1 MKNKILNTVL
11 ISILLLIV
19 IFFVSTNFII
29 NIQWFKEVGYLNV
42 FFTKIIAICKLF
54 IPIFILYFAAIAI
67 YMLTLKKS
75 IKGLIGEEKFKSVKK
90 YFIISNLL
98 ISILGAGVTSVTQW
112 YKILQFTNSVP
123 FGEVDPIFNKDISF
137 YVFKLPLI
145 QSIFS
150 TAISLIII
158 LVIITVIMYLVLGF
172 KDKINE
178 SNDNVIR
185 INSKTYGIRKFAGKQ
200 LAILAAILS
209 LLIGCSYLLKSYD
222 LVYSTRGVA
231 YGASY
236 TDVKITMTFY
246 KVIAIAC
253 LIASIV
259 VFISILK
266 LKVRPIIISTAI
278 IAVLIVLEPVVALL
292 TQQFVVKP
300 NEMELEKPYI
310 ANNIEATKKA
320 FNIDEIEVK
329 EMEPNENITS
339 KKIDGNKDIIEN
351 LKVNSTG
358 PLLSFYKQVQ
368 LIKNYYE
375 FNDVDTDRY
384 NINGEYTQ
392 VFISPREI
400 NRSSMT
406 TWQNKH
412 LRYTHGYG
420 VAMSRVNSVTEFGQP
435 DFVMKDI
442 PTVNTANI
450 ELKNPRI
457 YFGESD
463 NDYVI
468 VNTEGGEFDYPTGDT
483 ENTFN
488 YDGTGGIKMTP
499 LNRVLFS
506 IYEKNP
512 KILMSSSITKDS
524 KIILNRN
531 IVKRVKDI
539 APFLTYDSDPYIVI
553 HEGRL
558 VWMIDA
564 YTTTDKY
571 PFSEPHEGVNYIRN
585 SVKVVVDAFNGN
597 VDFYIADENDPIIN
611 SYAKIYKGL
620 FKPLSEMPKDLK
632 EHFRYPQD
640 LFELQSKVLTKYHVD
655 DPIKLFT
662 EEDLWDRSLEVV
674 KNGGV
679 NKEENISDKD
689 EKFVLKLAEKN
700 TESFKEENE
709 GLYLMTKLPGEDK
722 VEMMLLDY
730 FNMRGKQS
738 MVALLGARMD
748 GDNYGELVMYKFP
761 PQRTIY
767 SPILFK
773 NRIQQD
779 PNISKEIS
787 LWEGK
792 GSEVIYGDLVI
803 VPIEDSLLYLN
814 TIYLKA
820 SSENSMPEMKR
831 VILSNGDKIVIEEN
845 VEKALLKLFN
855 YSSKEDNTSEDNK
868 PEESNPNSSL
878 EGGNIKTAAD
888 LFNKAIEA
896 QKNGDWASYGEF
908 INNLGE
914 LLNKLS
920 KE

>member
-11 ISILLLIV
+11 ISILLLV
-19 IFFVSTNFII
+19 VVFFVSTNFII
-29 NIQWFKEVGYLNV
+29 NFQWFKEVGYLNV
-42 FFTKIIAICKLF
+42 FFTKLIAISKLF
-54 IPIFILYFAAIAI
+54 VPIFILYFCVIAI
-67 YMLTLKKS
+67 YLFTLRKS
-75 IKGLIGEEKFKSVKK
+75 IRSLVGDTKFKSVKK
-90 YFIISNLL
+90 YFLISNLV
-98 ISILGAGVTSVTQW
+98 ISILGAGATATTQW
-112 YKILQFTNSVP
+112 YKILQFTNAVS

-137 YVFKLPLI
+137 YVFKLPLV
-145 QSIFS
+145 QSLFS

-158 LVIITVIMYLVLGF
+158 LVLITVIIYLALGF
-172 KDKINE
+172 KDKIYQNK
-178 SNDNVIR
+178 DNVIN

-200 LAILAAILS
+200 LAVLASVLS
-209 LLIGCSYLLKSYD
+209 LLIGCSYLLKSYN
-222 LVYSTRGVA
+222 LVYSTRGVS
-231 YGASY
+231 YGAGY
-236 TDVKITMTFY
+236 TDVKITMIFY

-253 LIASIV
+253 VISSIV

-266 LKVRPIIISTAI
+266 LKFRPIIISIAS
-278 IAVLIVLEPVVALL
+278 IAVLIVLEPVVAIF

-310 ANNIEATKKA
+310 SYSIDATKKA

-339 KKIDGNKDIIEN
+339 EKLEDNKDIIEN

-358 PLLSFYKQVQ
+358 PLLSFYQQVQ

-375 FNDVDTDRY
+375 FNDADTDRY
-384 NINGEYTQ
+384 NINGKYTQ
-392 VFISPREI
+392 VFVSPREI
-400 NRSSMT
+400 NREAMT

-420 VAMSRVNSVTEFGQP
+420 LAMSRVNSVTEFGQP

-442 PTVNTANI
+442 PTVNTTDINL
-450 ELKNPRI
+450 ENPRI

-488 YDGTGGIKMTP
+488 YNGTGGLKMTP
-499 LNRVLFS
+499 FNRVLFS
-506 IYEKNP
+506 IYERNP
-512 KILMSSSITKDS
+512 KILMSSSITS
-524 KIILNRN
+524 ESRIILNRN
-531 IVKRVKDI
+531 IVKRVQEI
-539 APFLTYDSDPYIVI
+539 APFLTYDSDPYIVV
-553 HEGRL
+553 HDGRL
-558 VWMIDA
+558 VWMMNA
-564 YTTTDKY
+564 YTSTDKY

-597 VDFYIADENDPIIN
+597 VDFYVTDENDPIIN
-611 SYAKIYKGL
+611 CYLKIYKGL
-620 FKPLSEMPKDLK
+620 FKPLSEMPEDLK

-662 EEDLWDRSLEVV
+662 EEDLWDRSLDVV
-674 KNGGV
+674 KHGGD
-679 NKEENISDKD
+679 NLSQGDEGKEESILNKAK
-689 EKFVLKLAEKN
+689 ENKN
-700 TESFKEENE
+700 NEAENE
-709 GLYLMTKLPGEDK
+709 GLYLMTKLPDEEN

-787 LWEGK
+787 LWAGK
-792 GSEVIYGDLVI
+792 GSEVIYGDIII

-820 SSENSMPEMKR
+820 NSENSMPEMKR

-845 VEKALLKLFN
+845 IEKALLKLFN
-855 YSSKEDNTSEDNK
+855 YNSFEENKNSNKDETPKTETTSDKSGVKE
-868 PEESNPNSSL
+868 
-878 EGGNIKTAAD
+878 AAD

-896 QKNGDWASYGEF
+896 QKNGDWTTYGEF
-908 INNLGE
+908 INKLGDV
-914 LLNKLS
+914 LNKMS
-920 KE
+920 HD

>member
-11 ISILLLIV
+11 ISILLLV
-19 IFFVSTNFII
+19 VVFFV
-29 NIQWFKEVGYLNV
+29 V
-42 FFTKIIAICKLF
+42 FFTKLIAICKLF
-54 IPIFILYFAAIAI
+54 VPIFILYFCVIAI
-67 YMLTLKKS
+67 YLFTLRKS
-75 IKGLIGEEKFKSVKK
+75 IRSLVGDTKFKSVKK
-90 YFIISNLL
+90 YFLLSNLV
-98 ISILGAGVTSVTQW
+98 ISILGAGATATTQW
-112 YKILQFTNSVP
+112 YKILQFTNAVP

-137 YVFKLPLI
+137 YVFKLPLV
-145 QSIFS
+145 QSLFS

-158 LVIITVIMYLVLGF
+158 LVLITVIIYLALGF
-172 KDKINE
+172 KDKIYQNK
-178 SNDNVIR
+178 DNVIN

-200 LAILAAILS
+200 LAVLASVLS
-209 LLIGCSYLLKSYD
+209 LLIGCSYLLKSYN
-222 LVYSTRGVA
+222 LVYSTRGVS
-231 YGASY
+231 YGAGY
-236 TDVKITMTFY
+236 TDVKITMIFY
-246 KVIAIAC
+246 KVIAVAC
-253 LIASIV
+253 VISSIV

-266 LKVRPIIISTAI
+266 LKFRPIIISIASIAI
-278 IAVLIVLEPVVALL
+278 LIVLEPVVAIF

-310 ANNIEATKKA
+310 SYSIDATKKA

-339 KKIDGNKDIIEN
+339 EKLEDNKDIIEN

-358 PLLSFYKQVQ
+358 PLLSFYQQVQ

-375 FNDVDTDRY
+375 FNDADTDRY
-384 NINGEYTQ
+384 NINGKYTQ
-392 VFISPREI
+392 VFVSPREI
-400 NRSSMT
+400 NRDSMT

-420 VAMSRVNSVTEFGQP
+420 LAMSRVNSVTEFGQP

-442 PTVNTANI
+442 PTVNTTDINL
-450 ELKNPRI
+450 ENPRI

-488 YDGTGGIKMTP
+488 YNGTGGLKMTP
-499 LNRVLFS
+499 FNRVLFS
-506 IYEKNP
+506 IYERNP
-512 KILMSSSITKDS
+512 KILMSSSITS
-524 KIILNRN
+524 ESRIILNRN
-531 IVKRVKDI
+531 IVKRVQEI
-539 APFLTYDSDPYIVI
+539 APFLTYDSDPYIVV
-553 HEGRL
+553 HDGRL
-558 VWMIDA
+558 VWMMDA
-564 YTTTDKY
+564 YTSTDKY

-597 VDFYIADENDPIIN
+597 VDFYVTDENDPIIN
-611 SYAKIYKGL
+611 CYLKIYKGL
-620 FKPLSEMPKDLK
+620 FKPLSEMPEDLK

-674 KNGGV
+674 KHGGE
-679 NKEENISDKD
+679 NLSQGDEGKEESILNKAK
-689 EKFVLKLAEKN
+689 ENKN
-700 TESFKEENE
+700 NEAENE
-709 GLYLMTKLPGEDK
+709 GLYLMTKLPDEEN

-787 LWEGK
+787 LWAGK
-792 GSEVIYGDLVI
+792 GSEVIYGDIII

-820 SSENSMPEMKR
+820 NSENSMPEMKR

-845 VEKALLKLFN
+845 IEKALLKLFN
-855 YSSKEDNTSEDNK
+855 Y
-868 PEESNPNSSL
+868 NSS
-878 EGGNIKTAAD
+878 EENKNSNKDETPKTETTSDKSGVKEAAD

-896 QKNGDWASYGEF
+896 QKNGDWATYGEF
-908 INNLGE
+908 INKLGDI
-914 LLNKLS
+914 LNKMS
-920 KE
+920 QE

>member
-11 ISILLLIV
+11 ISILLLV
-19 IFFVSTNFII
+19 VVFFVSTNFII
-29 NIQWFKEVGYLNV
+29 NVQWFKEVGYLNV
-42 FFTKIIAICKLF
+42 FFTKLIAICKLF
-54 IPIFILYFAAIAI
+54 VPIFILYFCVIAI
-67 YMLTLKKS
+67 YLFTLRKS
-75 IKGLIGEEKFKSVKK
+75 IRSLVGDTKFKSVKK
-90 YFIISNLL
+90 YFLLSNLV
-98 ISILGAGVTSVTQW
+98 ISILGAGATATTQW
-112 YKILQFTNSVP
+112 YKILQFTNAVP

-137 YVFKLPLI
+137 YVFKLPLV
-145 QSIFS
+145 QSLFS

-158 LVIITVIMYLVLGF
+158 LVLITVIIYLALGF
-172 KDKINE
+172 KDKIYQNK
-178 SNDNVIR
+178 DNVIN

-200 LAILAAILS
+200 LAVLASVLS
-209 LLIGCSYLLKSYD
+209 LLIGCSYLLKSYN
-222 LVYSTRGVA
+222 LVYSTRGVS
-231 YGASY
+231 YGAGY
-236 TDVKITMTFY
+236 TDVKITMIFY

-253 LIASIV
+253 VISSIV

-266 LKVRPIIISTAI
+266 LKFRPIIISIAS
-278 IAVLIVLEPVVALL
+278 IAVLIVLEPVVAIF

-310 ANNIEATKKA
+310 SYSIDATKKA

-339 KKIDGNKDIIEN
+339 EKLEDNKDIIEN

-358 PLLSFYKQVQ
+358 PLLSFYQQVQ

-375 FNDVDTDRY
+375 FNDADTDRY
-384 NINGEYTQ
+384 NINGKYTQ
-392 VFISPREI
+392 VFVSPREI
-400 NRSSMT
+400 NREAMT

-420 VAMSRVNSVTEFGQP
+420 LAMSRVNSVTEFGQP

-442 PTVNTANI
+442 PTVNTTDINL
-450 ELKNPRI
+450 ENPRI

-468 VNTEGGEFDYPTGDT
+468 VNTEGGEFDYPTGDI

-488 YDGTGGIKMTP
+488 YNGTGGLKMTP
-499 LNRVLFS
+499 FNRVLFS

-512 KILMSSSITKDS
+512 KILMSSSITS
-524 KIILNRN
+524 ESRIILNRN
-531 IVKRVKDI
+531 IVKRVQEI
-539 APFLTYDSDPYIVI
+539 APFLTYDSDPYIVV
-553 HEGRL
+553 HDGRL
-558 VWMIDA
+558 VWMMNA
-564 YTTTDKY
+564 YTSTDKY

-585 SVKVVVDAFNGN
+585 SIKVVVDAFNGN
-597 VDFYIADENDPIIN
+597 VDFYVTDENDPIIN
-611 SYAKIYKGL
+611 CYLKIYKGL
-620 FKPLSEMPKDLK
+620 FKPLSEMPEDLK

-662 EEDLWDRSLEVV
+662 EEDLWDRSLDVV
-674 KNGGV
+674 KHGGE
-679 NKEENISDKD
+679 NLSQGDEGKEESILNKAK
-689 EKFVLKLAEKN
+689 ENKN
-700 TESFKEENE
+700 NEAENE
-709 GLYLMTKLPGEDK
+709 GLYLMTKLPDEEN

-787 LWEGK
+787 LWAGK
-792 GSEVIYGDLVI
+792 GSEVIYGDIII

-820 SSENSMPEMKR
+820 NSENSMPEMKR

-845 VEKALLKLFN
+845 IEKALLKLFN
-855 YSSKEDNTSEDNK
+855 YNSFEENKNSNKDETSNTEITSDNSGVKE
-868 PEESNPNSSL
+868 
-878 EGGNIKTAAD
+878 AAD

-896 QKNGDWASYGEF
+896 QKNGDWATYGEF
-908 INNLGE
+908 INKLGDV
-914 LLNKLS
+914 LNKMS
-920 KE
+920 HE

>member
-11 ISILLLIV
+11 ISILLLV
-19 IFFVSTNFII
+19 LVFFISTNFII
-29 NIQWFKEVGYLNV
+29 NVQWFKEVGYLNV
-42 FFTKIIAICKLF
+42 FFTKLIAICKLF
-54 IPIFILYFAAIAI
+54 VPIFILYFCVIAI
-67 YMLTLKKS
+67 YLFTLRKS
-75 IKGLIGEEKFKSVKK
+75 IRSLVCDIKFKSVKK
-90 YFIISNLL
+90 YFLLSNLA
-98 ISILGAGVTSVTQW
+98 ISILGAGFTAKTQW
-112 YKILQFTNSVP
+112 YKILQFTNAVS

-137 YVFKLPLI
+137 YIFKLPLL
-145 QSIFS
+145 QSLFS

-158 LVIITVIMYLVLGF
+158 LVLITVIIYLVLGF
-172 KDKINE
+172 KDKINQ
-178 SNDNVIR
+178 NKDNVIN

-200 LAILAAILS
+200 LAVLASILV
-209 LLIGCSYLLKSYD
+209 LLIACSYLLKSYN
-222 LVYSTRGVA
+222 LVYSTRGVS

-236 TDVKITMTFY
+236 TDVKITMIFY
-246 KVIAIAC
+246 KVIAVAC
-253 LIASIV
+253 VISSIV

-266 LKVRPIIISTAI
+266 LKFRPIIISIAS
-278 IAVLIVLEPVVALL
+278 IAVLIVLEPVVAII

-300 NEMELEKPYI
+300 NEMDLEKPYI
-310 ANNIEATKKA
+310 SYNIDATKKA

-339 KKIDGNKDIIEN
+339 EKLEDNKDIIEN

-375 FNDVDTDRY
+375 FNDADTDRY
-384 NINGEYTQ
+384 NINDKYTQ
-392 VFISPREI
+392 VFVSPREI
-400 NRSSMT
+400 NRESMT

-420 VAMSRVNSVTEFGQP
+420 LAMSRVNSVTEFGQP

-450 ELKNPRI
+450 NIENPRI

-468 VNTEGGEFDYPTGDT
+468 VNTDGGEFDYPTGDT

-488 YDGTGGIKMTP
+488 YNGTGGLKMTP
-499 LNRVLFS
+499 FNRVLFS

-512 KILMSSSITKDS
+512 KILMSSSITSES

-531 IVKRVKDI
+531 IVNRVQEI
-539 APFLTYDSDPYIVI
+539 APFLTYDSDPYIVV
-553 HEGRL
+553 HDGRL
-558 VWMIDA
+558 VWMMDA

-571 PFSEPHEGVNYIRN
+571 PFSEPNEGVNYIRN

-597 VDFYIADENDPIIN
+597 VDFYVTDENDPIIN
-611 SYAKIYKGL
+611 CYLKIYKGL
-620 FKPLSEMPKDLK
+620 FKPMSEMPEDLK

-674 KNGGV
+674 KNGGEKLSQGDEDKEDSIL
-679 NKEENISDKD
+679 NKAKEN
-689 EKFVLKLAEKN
+689 KN
-700 TESFKEENE
+700 NEAINE
-709 GLYLMTKLPGEDK
+709 GLYLMTKLPDEEN

-787 LWEGK
+787 LWAGK
-792 GSEVIYGDLVI
+792 GSEVIYGDIII
-803 VPIEDSLLYLN
+803 VPIEESLLYLN

-820 SSENSMPEMKR
+820 NSENSMPEMKR

-845 VEKALLKLFN
+845 IEKALLKLFN
-855 YSSKEDNTSEDNK
+855 YSSSEENKNSNKDENTKNETTLDDSGVKE
-868 PEESNPNSSL
+868 
-878 EGGNIKTAAD
+878 AAD

-896 QKNGDWASYGEF
+896 QKNGDWATYGEF
-908 INNLGE
+908 INKLGDI
-914 LLNKLS
+914 LNKIS
-920 KE
+920 QE

>member
-11 ISILLLIV
+11 ISILLLV
-19 IFFVSTNFII
+19 VVFFVSTNFII
-29 NIQWFKEVGYLNV
+29 NFQWFKEVGYLNV
-42 FFTKIIAICKLF
+42 FFTKLIAISKLF
-54 IPIFILYFAAIAI
+54 VPIFILYFCVIAI
-67 YMLTLKKS
+67 YLFTLRKS
-75 IKGLIGEEKFKSVKK
+75 IRSLVGDTKFKSVKK
-90 YFIISNLL
+90 YFLISNLV
-98 ISILGAGVTSVTQW
+98 ISILGAGATATTQW
-112 YKILQFTNSVP
+112 YKILQFTNAVS

-137 YVFKLPLI
+137 YVFKLPLV
-145 QSIFS
+145 QSLFS

-158 LVIITVIMYLVLGF
+158 LVLITVIIYLALGF
-172 KDKINE
+172 KDKIYQNK
-178 SNDNVIR
+178 DNVIN

-200 LAILAAILS
+200 LAVLASVLS
-209 LLIGCSYLLKSYD
+209 LLIGCSYLLKSYN
-222 LVYSTRGVA
+222 LVYSTRGVS
-231 YGASY
+231 YGAGY
-236 TDVKITMTFY
+236 TDVKITMIFY

-253 LIASIV
+253 VISSIV

-266 LKVRPIIISTAI
+266 LKFRPIIISIAS
-278 IAVLIVLEPVVALL
+278 IAVLIVLEPVVAIF

-310 ANNIEATKKA
+310 SYSIDATKKA

-339 KKIDGNKDIIEN
+339 EKLEDNKDIIEN

-358 PLLSFYKQVQ
+358 PLLSFYQQVQ

-375 FNDVDTDRY
+375 FNDADTDRY
-384 NINGEYTQ
+384 NINGKYTQ
-392 VFISPREI
+392 VFVSPREI
-400 NRSSMT
+400 NREAMT

-420 VAMSRVNSVTEFGQP
+420 LAMSRVNSVTEFGQP

-442 PTVNTANI
+442 PTVNTTDINL
-450 ELKNPRI
+450 ENPRI

-488 YDGTGGIKMTP
+488 YNGTGGLKMTP
-499 LNRVLFS
+499 FNRVLFS
-506 IYEKNP
+506 IYERNP
-512 KILMSSSITKDS
+512 KILMSSSITS
-524 KIILNRN
+524 ESRIILNRN
-531 IVKRVKDI
+531 IVKRVQEI
-539 APFLTYDSDPYIVI
+539 APFLTYDSDPYIVV
-553 HEGRL
+553 HDGRL
-558 VWMIDA
+558 VWMMNA
-564 YTTTDKY
+564 YTSTDKY
-571 PFSEPHEGVNYIRN
+571 PFSEPNEGVNYIRN

-597 VDFYIADENDPIIN
+597 VDFYVTDENDPIIN
-611 SYAKIYKGL
+611 CYLKIYKGL
-620 FKPLSEMPKDLK
+620 FKPLSEMPEDLK

-662 EEDLWDRSLEVV
+662 EEDLWDRSLDVV
-674 KNGGV
+674 KHGGE
-679 NKEENISDKD
+679 NLSQGDEGKEESILNKAK
-689 EKFVLKLAEKN
+689 ENKN
-700 TESFKEENE
+700 NEAENE
-709 GLYLMTKLPGEDK
+709 GLYLMTKLPDEEN

-787 LWEGK
+787 LWAGK
-792 GSEVIYGDLVI
+792 GSEVIYGDIII

-820 SSENSMPEMKR
+820 NSENSMPEMKR

-845 VEKALLKLFN
+845 IEKALLKLFN
-855 YSSKEDNTSEDNK
+855 YNSFEENKNSNKDETSNTEITSDNSGVKE
-868 PEESNPNSSL
+868 
-878 EGGNIKTAAD
+878 AAD

-896 QKNGDWASYGEF
+896 QKNGDWATYGEF
-908 INNLGE
+908 INKLGDV
-914 LLNKLS
+914 LNKMS
-920 KE
+920 HD

>member
-11 ISILLLIV
+11 ISILLLV
-19 IFFVSTNFII
+19 VVFFVSTNFII
-29 NIQWFKEVGYLNV
+29 NFQWFKEVGYLNV
-42 FFTKIIAICKLF
+42 FFTKLIAISKLF
-54 IPIFILYFAAIAI
+54 VPIFILYFCVIAI
-67 YMLTLKKS
+67 YLFTLRKS
-75 IKGLIGEEKFKSVKK
+75 IRSLVGDTKFKSVKK
-90 YFIISNLL
+90 YFLISNLV
-98 ISILGAGVTSVTQW
+98 ISILGAGATATTQW
-112 YKILQFTNSVP
+112 YKILQFTNAVS

-137 YVFKLPLI
+137 YVFKLPLV
-145 QSIFS
+145 QSLFS

-158 LVIITVIMYLVLGF
+158 LVLITVIIYLALGF
-172 KDKINE
+172 KDKIYQNK
-178 SNDNVIR
+178 DNVIN

-200 LAILAAILS
+200 LAVLASVLS
-209 LLIGCSYLLKSYD
+209 LLIGCSYLLKSYN
-222 LVYSTRGVA
+222 LVYSTRGVS
-231 YGASY
+231 YGAGY
-236 TDVKITMTFY
+236 TDVKITMIFY

-253 LIASIV
+253 VISSIV

-266 LKVRPIIISTAI
+266 LKFRPIIISIAS
-278 IAVLIVLEPVVALL
+278 IAVLIVLEPVVAIF

-310 ANNIEATKKA
+310 SYSIDATKKA

-339 KKIDGNKDIIEN
+339 EKLEDNKDIIEN

-358 PLLSFYKQVQ
+358 PLLSFYQQVQ

-375 FNDVDTDRY
+375 FNDADTDRY
-384 NINGEYTQ
+384 NINGKYTQ
-392 VFISPREI
+392 VFVSPREI
-400 NRSSMT
+400 NREAMT

-420 VAMSRVNSVTEFGQP
+420 LAMSRVNSVTEFGQP

-442 PTVNTANI
+442 PTVNTTDINL
-450 ELKNPRI
+450 ENPRI

-488 YDGTGGIKMTP
+488 YNGTGGLKMTP
-499 LNRVLFS
+499 FNRVLFS
-506 IYEKNP
+506 IYERNP
-512 KILMSSSITKDS
+512 KILMSSSITS
-524 KIILNRN
+524 ESRIILNRN
-531 IVKRVKDI
+531 IVKRVQEI
-539 APFLTYDSDPYIVI
+539 APFLTYDSDPYIVV
-553 HEGRL
+553 HDGRL
-558 VWMIDA
+558 VWMMNA
-564 YTTTDKY
+564 YTSTDKY

-597 VDFYIADENDPIIN
+597 VDFYVTDENDPIIN
-611 SYAKIYKGL
+611 CYLKIYKGL
-620 FKPLSEMPKDLK
+620 FKPLSEMPEDLK

-662 EEDLWDRSLEVV
+662 EEDLWDRSLDVV
-674 KNGGV
+674 KHGGE
-679 NKEENISDKD
+679 NLSQGDEGKEESILNKAK
-689 EKFVLKLAEKN
+689 ENKN
-700 TESFKEENE
+700 NEAENE
-709 GLYLMTKLPGEDK
+709 GLYLMTKLPDEEN

-787 LWEGK
+787 LWAGK
-792 GSEVIYGDLVI
+792 GSEVIYGDIII

-820 SSENSMPEMKR
+820 NSENSMPEMKR

-845 VEKALLKLFN
+845 IEKALLKLFN
-855 YSSKEDNTSEDNK
+855 YNSFEENKNSNKDETPKTETTSDKSGVKE
-868 PEESNPNSSL
+868 
-878 EGGNIKTAAD
+878 AAD

-896 QKNGDWASYGEF
+896 QKNGDWTTYGEF
-908 INNLGE
+908 INKLGDV
-914 LLNKLS
+914 LNKMS
-920 KE
+920 HE

>member
-11 ISILLLIV
+11 ISILLLV
-19 IFFVSTNFII
+19 VVFFVSTNFII
-29 NIQWFKEVGYLNV
+29 NVQWFKEVGYLNV
-42 FFTKIIAICKLF
+42 FFTKLIAICKLF
-54 IPIFILYFAAIAI
+54 VPIFTLYFGVIAI
-67 YMLTLKKS
+67 YLFTLRKS
-75 IKGLIGEEKFKSVKK
+75 IRSLVGDTKFKSVKK
-90 YFIISNLL
+90 YFLLSNLV
-98 ISILGAGVTSVTQW
+98 ISMLGAGATATTQW
-112 YKILQFTNSVP
+112 YKILQFTNAVP

-137 YVFKLPLI
+137 YVFKLPLV

-158 LVIITVIMYLVLGF
+158 LVLITVIIYLALGF
-172 KDKINE
+172 KDKIYQNK
-178 SNDNVIR
+178 DNVIN

-200 LAILAAILS
+200 LAVLASVLS
-209 LLIGCSYLLKSYD
+209 LLIGCSYLLKSYN
-222 LVYSTRGVA
+222 LVYSTRGVS
-231 YGASY
+231 YGAGY
-236 TDVKITMTFY
+236 TDVKITMIFY
-246 KVIAIAC
+246 KVIAVAC
-253 LIASIV
+253 VISSIV

-266 LKVRPIIISTAI
+266 LKFRPIIISIAS
-278 IAVLIVLEPVVALL
+278 IAVLIVLEPVVAIL

-310 ANNIEATKKA
+310 SYSIDATKKA

-339 KKIDGNKDIIEN
+339 EKLEDNKDIIEN

-358 PLLSFYKQVQ
+358 PLLSFYQQVQ

-375 FNDVDTDRY
+375 FNDADTDRY
-384 NINGEYTQ
+384 NINGKYTQ
-392 VFISPREI
+392 VFVSPREI
-400 NRSSMT
+400 NREAMT

-420 VAMSRVNSVTEFGQP
+420 LAMSRVNSVTEFGQP

-442 PTVNTANI
+442 PTVNTTDINL
-450 ELKNPRI
+450 ENPRI

-488 YDGTGGIKMTP
+488 YNGTGGLKMTP
-499 LNRVLFS
+499 FNRVLFS
-506 IYEKNP
+506 IYERNP
-512 KILMSSSITKDS
+512 KILMSSSITS
-524 KIILNRN
+524 ESRIILNRN
-531 IVKRVKDI
+531 IVKRVQEI
-539 APFLTYDSDPYIVI
+539 APFLTYDSDPYIVV
-553 HEGRL
+553 HDGRL

-564 YTTTDKY
+564 YTSTDKY

-597 VDFYIADENDPIIN
+597 VDFYVTDENDPIIN
-611 SYAKIYKGL
+611 CYLKIYKGL
-620 FKPLSEMPKDLK
+620 FKPLSEMPEDLK

-674 KNGGV
+674 KHGGE
-679 NKEENISDKD
+679 NLSQGDEGKEESILNKAK
-689 EKFVLKLAEKN
+689 ENKN
-700 TESFKEENE
+700 NEAENE
-709 GLYLMTKLPGEDK
+709 GLYLMTKLPDEEN

-787 LWEGK
+787 LWAGK
-792 GSEVIYGDLVI
+792 GSEVIYGDIII

-820 SSENSMPEMKR
+820 NSENSMPEMKR

-845 VEKALLKLFN
+845 IEKALLKLFN
-855 YSSKEDNTSEDNK
+855 Y
-868 PEESNPNSSL
+868 NSS
-878 EGGNIKTAAD
+878 EENKNSNKDETPKNEITSDNSGVKEAAD

-896 QKNGDWASYGEF
+896 QKNGDWATYGEF
-908 INNLGE
+908 INKLGDV
-914 LLNKLS
+914 LNKMS
-920 KE
+920 QE